1 MQDSKINGTLAII
14 GYVTASISVIL
25 TSIFMLKLGGDD
37 KFLKGLFLVLGASL
51 DVVKHILPIVIFY
64 ALSRKQWGFSAI
76 LSVVYCAMTVIS
88 FNASASTIEER
99 ITASLQTNTQSAV
112 NLAKIEMLKKELDDK
127 RVLFAE
133 QKSANQVSKMDLTSD
148 EISNLNRKIVDLM
161 SNTSASTQESVLASQ
176 KDIII
181 YACAGLIEV
190 FSLTIMLCVLKLDGF
205 IKKSNQEQELLA
217 LLKNR
222 FDSDTLPESLEGD
235 KPRRE
240 ATLPEQIQ
248 NLERAEAQA
257 QHNSAALNV
266 QSQQE
271 VTKQDGSQAEL
282 AHKSKNVV
290 TQTQES
296 GTTKKTEAATVHT
309 LEATQAQSSE
319 KELLTESP
327 ETKAV
332 KDIPLQKNAI
342 IEETIIEEM
351 SKALKNK
358 EIKPNFRS
366 VQSVFKMSRDEV
378 RECLQILKENGILYL
393 GKGNRYYVV
402 EN

>member
-51 DVVKHILPIVIFY
+51 DIVKHILPIVIFY

-99 ITASLQTNTQSAV
+99 ITANLQTNTQSAV

-205 IKKSNQEQELLA
+205 MKKSNQEQELLA

-222 FDSDTLPESLEGD
+222 FDSDTLPKSLEGD
-235 KPRRE
+235 EPRRE
-240 ATLPEQIQ
+240 TTLPEQIQ

-282 AHKSKNVV
+282 AHKSENVV

-296 GTTKKTEAATVHT
+296 DTAKKTDTVTVHT
-309 LEATQAQSSE
+309 LEATQTQSSE
-319 KELLTESP
+319 KELLAESS
-327 ETKAV
+327 ETKDV
-332 KDIPLQKNAI
+332 KGIPLQKNAI
-342 IEETIIEEM
+342 IEETIIEEV

-378 RECLQILKENGILYL
+378 RECLQILKESGILYL

>member
-1 MQDSKINGTLAII
+1 MI

-25 TSIFMLKLGGDD
+25 TSMFMLKLGGDD

-99 ITASLQTNTQSAV
+99 ITASLQVNTQSAV

-205 IKKSNQEQELLA
+205 MKKNNQEQELLA
-217 LLKNR
+217 LLKGR
-222 FDSDTLPESLEGD
+222 LDSDTLPKNLEGG
-235 KPRRE
+235 KPRYE
-240 ATLPEQIQ
+240 AETPEQIQ
-248 NLERAEAQA
+248 NLERTEAQT
-257 QHNSAALNV
+257 QHDAAVLNV
-266 QSQQE
+266 QSKPE
-271 VTKQDGSQAEL
+271 VTKLDASQSAL
-282 AHKSKNVV
+282 APKSENLV
-290 TQTQES
+290 TQSQEPDA
-296 GTTKKTEAATVHT
+296 TKKTDTVTTHT
-309 LEATQAQSSE
+309 LEATQAQSMG
-319 KELLTESP
+319 KELLTESS
-327 ETKAV
+327 EIKAV
-332 KDIPLQKNAI
+332 KEIPLQKNAA
-342 IEETIIEEM
+342 IEESIIEEM
-351 SKALKNK
+351 SKALKNR

-378 RECLQILKENGILYL
+378 RECLQTLKENGILYV

>member
-51 DVVKHILPIVIFY
+51 DIVKHILPIVIFY

-99 ITASLQTNTQSAV
+99 ITANLQTNTQSAV

-205 IKKSNQEQELLA
+205 MKKSNQEQELLA

-222 FDSDTLPESLEGD
+222 FDSDTLPKSLEGD
-235 KPRRE
+235 EHKLETTP
-240 ATLPEQIQ
+240 LEQIQ

-257 QHNSAALNV
+257 KHNSAALNV

-282 AHKSKNVV
+282 AHKSENVV

-296 GTTKKTEAATVHT
+296 DTAKKSDTVTVHT
-309 LEATQAQSSE
+309 LEATQTQSSE
-319 KELLTESP
+319 KELLAESS
-327 ETKAV
+327 ETKDV
-332 KDIPLQKNAI
+332 KGIPLQKNAI

-378 RECLQILKENGILYL
+378 RECLQILKESGILYL